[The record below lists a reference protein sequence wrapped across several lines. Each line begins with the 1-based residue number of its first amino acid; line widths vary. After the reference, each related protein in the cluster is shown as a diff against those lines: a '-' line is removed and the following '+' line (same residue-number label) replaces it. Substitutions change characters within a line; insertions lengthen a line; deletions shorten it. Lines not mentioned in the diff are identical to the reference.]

1 MRYFASL
8 LLASFVALSP
18 LGAQEQ
24 KPSATPQAGS
34 KTDDKSKKKGDEADS
49 AAAQKDFDIPV
60 PEGVPVKGIRVPHY
74 DENGQLVMLMN
85 ADVARKIDADH
96 IEMENLKIDAYSDD
110 GKKFYIELP
119 KSVFNLENRVLT
131 GHDRVL
137 IKRED
142 FEIRGDQGEF
152 ETKTRFAKVIGN
164 VQMIIYST
172 DNLQ

>member
-24 KPSATPQAGS
+24 KPSATPRAES
-34 KTDDKSKKKGDEADS
+34 KTDDKSKKKGGEADNT
-49 AAAQKDFDIPV
+49 AAQKDFDIPV

-85 ADVARKIDADH
+85 ADVARKIDENH

-131 GHDRVL
+131 GNDRVL

-164 VQMIIYST
+164 VQMIIYSA